1 MVNTKPS
8 IFIIESLEISDERK
22 NMFGGKLISKM
33 LTLGNLEN
41 LYFYIRTN
49 KELKYVLKIFQKSK
63 YRYLLFYCHANE
75 DSIGLSLDD
84 YTFFEFG
91 KIINPYLEK
100 KRLFLSSCLAVNDNF
115 KNEVLENSKCLS
127 VIGPDFEIGFHE
139 AALMWSSFFYLM
151 LSNEKRFMSNE
162 NIDKTLSK
170 LFITFN
176 QRMNGYKRMRD
187 GSFQKI
193 TFGDKKLQKIQDK
206 IMAIK
211 DI

>member
-91 KIINPYLEK
+91 NIFSGKTRRISP
-100 KRLFLSSCLAVNDNF
+100 
-115 KNEVLENSKCLS
+115 
-127 VIGPDFEIGFHE
+127 
-139 AALMWSSFFYLM
+139 
-151 LSNEKRFMSNE
+151 SN
-162 NIDKTLSK
+162 LV
-170 LFITFN
+170 
-176 QRMNGYKRMRD
+176 
-187 GSFQKI
+187 
-193 TFGDKKLQKIQDK
+193 
-206 IMAIK
+206 
-211 DI
+211 